1 MNSHVVADQGAV
13 FAFLGDPA
21 THGLSEP
28 VKRIDTHG
36 AAVFLAGADVYKV
49 KRAVRFSYM
58 DFSTLAKRRA
68 ACEAE
73 MAVNR
78 PNAPA
83 LYLGVLPIT
92 RTGDRLHLGGDGEV
106 VEWAVH
112 LRRFDENAT
121 LDHVAARGPLG
132 AALVSELAQAIVA
145 AHRRAP
151 RRDGGMA
158 TIPLQRALR
167 ETTDELGEDADI
179 FAASSIER
187 LRSSLPAAFAR
198 AEPLLR
204 GRGASGEVRR
214 CHGDLHLRNIV
225 LVDGKPVLFDA
236 IEFDEAIATT
246 DILYDLAFLVMDLC
260 ERGLRADANKLL
272 NHYLWACD
280 DEPAEIEGLALLPLF
295 LSLRAAI
302 RAKVAVAQLRLNP
315 ETPGPAA
322 EARAYCD
329 AALRFLEP
337 VAPRLVAV
345 GGLSGTGKSTLA
357 AAVAP
362 SFGAAPGALHL
373 RSDIE
378 RKRLFGVAA
387 TARLADDAYRPDVTA
402 EVYRRLMT
410 FAETAISGGRSVI
423 VDATYHRAPERQE
436 IEAAAR
442 RMNVPFTGLWLDAPI
457 ELLRNRVT
465 GRQGDASDATEAVVA
480 AQARDDTGPIGWRR
494 LDASAP
500 IDAMAA
506 AARSFIQP

>member
-49 KRAVRFSYM
+49 KRAVQFSYM

-225 LVDGKPVLFDA
+225 LVDGRPVLFDA
-236 IEFDEAIATT
+236 IEFDESIATI
-246 DILYDLAFLVMDLC
+246 DILYDLAFLIMDLC
-260 ERGLRADANKLL
+260 ERGLAPMRTGCSIIIFGPPTTSPGRSKALRCCPCSWPARGRSREGRGTQPGSIPRCPGPLPKRADMRS
-272 NHYLWACD
+272 
-280 DEPAEIEGLALLPLF
+280 G
-295 LSLRAAI
+295 AAI
-302 RAKVAVAQLRLNP
+302 
-315 ETPGPAA
+315 
-322 EARAYCD
+322 
-329 AALRFLEP
+329 
-337 VAPRLVAV
+337 
-345 GGLSGTGKSTLA
+345 S
-357 AAVAP
+357 
-362 SFGAAPGALHL
+362 
-373 RSDIE
+373 
-378 RKRLFGVAA
+378 
-387 TARLADDAYRPDVTA
+387 
-402 EVYRRLMT
+402 
-410 FAETAISGGRSVI
+410 
-423 VDATYHRAPERQE
+423 
-436 IEAAAR
+436 
-442 RMNVPFTGLWLDAPI
+442 
-457 ELLRNRVT
+457 
-465 GRQGDASDATEAVVA
+465 
-480 AQARDDTGPIGWRR
+480 
-494 LDASAP
+494 
-500 IDAMAA
+500 
-506 AARSFIQP
+506 